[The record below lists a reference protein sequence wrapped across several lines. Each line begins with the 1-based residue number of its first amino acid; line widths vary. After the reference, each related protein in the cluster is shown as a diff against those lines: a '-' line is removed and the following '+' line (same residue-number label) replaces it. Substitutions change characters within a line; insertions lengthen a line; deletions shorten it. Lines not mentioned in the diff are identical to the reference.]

1 MYITIGQHTFN
12 IINNLSAVRN
22 NNTKNKIAAITS
34 KYILLFF
41 MLFLTNTVSNLQF
54 DPMSFIEN
62 LKHMGV
68 GMLVIFV
75 VIGIIILATKLV
87 NYLFS
92 E

>member
-1 MYITIGQHTFN
+1 M
-12 IINNLSAVRN
+12 
-22 NNTKNKIAAITS
+22 
-34 KYILLFF
+34 
-41 MLFLTNTVSNLQF
+41 MFLTNTAVNLVF
-54 DPMSFIEN
+54 NPLAFVEN
-62 LKHMGV
+62 LKYMGV

>member
-1 MYITIGQHTFN
+1 MN
-12 IINNLSAVRN
+12 
-22 NNTKNKIAAITS
+22 
-34 KYILLFF
+34 
-41 MLFLTNTVSNLQF
+41 FLTMTAVNLDFNPMAFVENLQ
-54 DPMSFIEN
+54 
-62 LKHMGV
+62 HMGV

>member
-1 MYITIGQHTFN
+1 MN
-12 IINNLSAVRN
+12 
-22 NNTKNKIAAITS
+22 
-34 KYILLFF
+34 
-41 MLFLTNTVSNLQF
+41 FLTSTAVNLDFNPMAFVENLQ
-54 DPMSFIEN
+54 
-62 LKHMGV
+62 HMGV